1 MDLLVLVSR
10 APGGSDRL
18 SLWRMQGGK
27 VWDAPSSEHEG
38 RADARI
44 THLAWSPDGLVVL
57 CSHHP
62 PRLSLHSVHDGS
74 LVRTLEIPPNVDAV
88 SGVWWLDHDG
98 QPPTDELSDLM
109 RRGPNTPGSAHS
121 LLARLPLLDPYKDL
135 APSKPAMGMG
145 VATAFGLPEPP
156 KQKWYEPSPI
166 IRSIPTLPVDL
177 ESASIS
183 ASDRA
188 PTTSRTRDAAKGKTK
203 DEKTDPNAGTL
214 VVVADTAG
222 ALHLYLDGSYT
233 LGSFPVAE
241 SGGVVSLYKHA
252 SITSFAVHVTDH
264 ETSLAPTLVDVPMV
278 IEPATRNV
286 ARASSTIR
294 ALLDYIHLGIE
305 ELALVWNGRQGKDG
319 IKDAGN
325 YWANLIQD
333 KKHMPNDRVTL
344 GPVAELTLLLLTGRA
359 TDSLQDFLGGGGKLT
374 DRSVNHWEQMVSH
387 ALIKMRDYAGR
398 RLAPAAERLVAVL
411 EEIRGWAAWPDRYDL
426 FRFPPRA
433 IEGCLR
439 LAHRVIAY
447 AQWLA
452 IEANA
457 EHARFLEFIK
467 FIRSEIHKASDLDA
481 NTRAPG
487 SAQTQFDVLEAMEYI
502 EHGFLDS
509 PLTAWFAGPM
519 PRTYPGE
526 SRSEQPSL
534 SASVAEARR
543 ALESPTDSAVPPASI
558 VSSLTILGQEQEA
571 SARSNRSLLSE
582 HPERNLVALVG
593 DLAQRCAELCGEAA
607 GATTRH
613 ARVVRGDVGAL
624 GENGDAGKGTV
635 HHEDGRLTAPRERT
649 VTNKEGVSVY
659 MHFII
664 VLIVWTIAIEASEIW
679 SAYLSPL
686 LCICPGSRMGTVSS
700 DPGTTGGQPVL
711 CVSFFFK
718 RFPGVRGLWRVSDIG
733 AARRAPGSVCLLR
746 IKHRHEATEGRPGLV
761 GAAVMECTARARE
774 ASEELLDLEI
784 LDLDFFDDD
793 ALVLVVRTKEPQ
805 GRAFIAT
812 VMYRDVEYSNVAE
825 DDRVCRSWET
835 LVERAVGE
843 YESGRVSGTPV
854 PIERSRE
861 LRGWSGGGAQL
872 AANGRRGRRMAC
884 VLDEAGALEVL
895 DMEGEDEAEAD
906 SGSGSERG

>member
-10 APGGSDRL
+10 TPGGGDRL

-38 RADARI
+38 GADARI

-74 LVRTLEIPPNVDAV
+74 LVRTLALPPNADAL

-98 QPPTDELSDLM
+98 QPPADELADLM

-121 LLARLPLLDPYKDL
+121 LLARFPLLDPYKDP
-135 APSKPAMGMG
+135 APSKSTMGMG

-156 KQKWYEPSPI
+156 KQKWYEPSSV

-177 ESASIS
+177 ESASVS

-214 VVVADTAG
+214 VVVADTSG
-222 ALHLYLDGSYT
+222 ALHLYLDGSYA

-241 SGGVVSLYKHA
+241 SGGAVSLYKHA
-252 SITSFAVHVTDH
+252 SITSLAVHVADH
-264 ETSLAPTLVDVPMV
+264 GTSLAPTLVDVPMA

-333 KKHMPNDRVTL
+333 KKRTPNDRVTL

-398 RLAPAAERLVAVL
+398 RLAPAAERLVVVL
-411 EEIRGWAAWPDRYDL
+411 EETRGWAAWPDRYDL

-439 LAHRVIAY
+439 RAHRVIAY

-481 NTRAPG
+481 STRAPG

-509 PLTAWFAGPM
+509 SLTAWFTGPM

-543 ALESPTDSAVPPASI
+543 ALESSADLAVPPASI
-558 VSSLTILGQEQEA
+558 VSSLTILGQKEQEA

-582 HPERNLVALVG
+582 YPERNLVALVG

-624 GENGDAGKGTV
+624 GGNGDAGKGTMR
-635 HHEDGRLTAPRERT
+635 HEDGRLTVPRERT
-649 VTNKEGVSVY
+649 IVNGEG
-659 MHFII
+659 
-664 VLIVWTIAIEASEIW
+664 EAGWEQ
-679 SAYLSPL
+679 YLA
-686 LCICPGSRMGTVSS
+686 T
-700 DPGTTGGQPVL
+700 
-711 CVSFFFK
+711 
-718 RFPGVRGLWRVSDIG
+718 RVQ
-733 AARRAPGSVCLLR
+733 RADNGYLCLLR
-746 IKHRHEATEGRPGLV
+746 IRHGHEATEGRPGLV

-774 ASEELLDLEI
+774 ASEEMLDLAI

-812 VMYRDVEYSNVAE
+812 VMYRDVEYFTVAE
-825 DDRVCRSWET
+825 GDRVCRSREA

-843 YESGRVSGTPV
+843 YESGRFSGTPV

-861 LRGWSGGGAQL
+861 LRAWSGGGAQL

>member
-1 MDLLVLVSR
+1 M
-10 APGGSDRL
+10 A
-18 SLWRMQGGK
+18 
-27 VWDAPSSEHEG
+27 
-38 RADARI
+38 
-44 THLAWSPDGLVVL
+44 
-57 CSHHP
+57 
-62 PRLSLHSVHDGS
+62 
-74 LVRTLEIPPNVDAV
+74 
-88 SGVWWLDHDG
+88 
-98 QPPTDELSDLM
+98 
-109 RRGPNTPGSAHS
+109 
-121 LLARLPLLDPYKDL
+121 
-135 APSKPAMGMG
+135 
-145 VATAFGLPEPP
+145 
-156 KQKWYEPSPI
+156 
-166 IRSIPTLPVDL
+166 
-177 ESASIS
+177 
-183 ASDRA
+183 
-188 PTTSRTRDAAKGKTK
+188 
-203 DEKTDPNAGTL
+203 
-214 VVVADTAG
+214 
-222 ALHLYLDGSYT
+222 
-233 LGSFPVAE
+233 
-241 SGGVVSLYKHA
+241 
-252 SITSFAVHVTDH
+252 
-264 ETSLAPTLVDVPMV
+264 

-325 YWANLIQD
+325 YWANLMQD
-333 KKHMPNDRVTL
+333 KKRMPNDRVTL

-374 DRSVNHWEQMVSH
+374 DRSVNRWEQMVSH

-398 RLAPAAERLVAVL
+398 RLAPAAERLVVVL

-439 LAHRVIAY
+439 RAHRVIAY

-481 NTRAPG
+481 NTRTPG

-509 PLTAWFAGPM
+509 PLTAWFTGPM

-526 SRSEQPSL
+526 SRSEQASL

-543 ALESPTDSAVPPASI
+543 VLESPPDLGVPP
-558 VSSLTILGQEQEA
+558 GQKEQVV

-582 HPERNLVALVG
+582 YPERNLVALVG

-613 ARVVRGDVGAL
+613 ARVVRGQVG
-624 GENGDAGKGTV
+624 GDTGKGTM
-635 HHEDGRLTAPRERT
+635 HQEDGRLTVPRERAIA
-649 VTNKEGVSVY
+649 NREG
-659 MHFII
+659 
-664 VLIVWTIAIEASEIW
+664 EAGWEQYLATRVQRADK
-679 SAYLSPL
+679 AYL
-686 LCICPGSRMGTVSS
+686 
-700 DPGTTGGQPVL
+700 
-711 CVSFFFK
+711 
-718 RFPGVRGLWRVSDIG
+718 
-733 AARRAPGSVCLLR
+733 CLLR
-746 IKHRHEATEGRPGLV
+746 IKHGHEATEGRPGLV

-774 ASEELLDLEI
+774 ESEELLDLVI

-812 VMYRDVEYSNVAE
+812 VMYRDVEYYTLAE
-825 DDRVCRSWET
+825 DDRVCHSRET

-843 YESGRVSGTPV
+843 YESGRLSGLPV

-861 LRGWSGGGAQL
+861 LRAWSGGGAQL
-872 AANGRRGRRMAC
+872 ATNGRRGRRMAC

-895 DMEGEDEAEAD
+895 DMEGEDEAEAEAD